1 MTATTPGGGA
11 PAADPMRTFDAD
23 AAATLGRL
31 VRGHRQ
37 AALATLDDGAPHVAM
52 VAYAA
57 EDGFAGFLL
66 HLSDLAAHKRHLR
79 ADARC
84 ALLIF
89 EPDDQPS
96 VEVLTRKRVSL
107 QCTAAIVPKGDDAH
121 AAAKAVYLTQLPKHA
136 MMFGLGDFD
145 LVRLTPSG
153 GLLNAGFGQAY
164 RLTPD
169 DLATAASAP

>member
-1 MTATTPGGGA
+1 MTATTTGA
-11 PAADPMRTFDAD
+11 PATDPMRPFDAD
-23 AAATLGRL
+23 AAATLLRL

-89 EPDDQPS
+89 EPDDQPT

-107 QCTAAIVPKGDDAH
+107 SCTASVVPKGGDAH
-121 AAAKAVYLTQLPKHA
+121 AAAKATYLAQLPKHA

-145 LVRLTPSG
+145 LVRLTPGG

-164 RLTPD
+164 RLTPA
-169 DLATAASAP
+169 DLATAAAAT